1 MLLFPERLSLDSCMP
16 CFFSPIRSLLKS
28 IISEAFHDHLIYNW
42 NLPTSL
48 TPFSSL
54 FFVLEFITSTL
65 CCIYL
70 SNFCFSLTKFMNRFL
85 LVLFTHVK
93 LIYNMAKY
101 YFLCAKENGSE
112 MQIIKWASLVDDL
125 EYVSL

>member
-1 MLLFPERLSLDSCMP
+1 
-16 CFFSPIRSLLKS
+16 
-28 IISEAFHDHLIYNW
+28 
-42 NLPTSL
+42 
-48 TPFSSL
+48 
-54 FFVLEFITSTL
+54 
-65 CCIYL
+65 
-70 SNFCFSLTKFMNRFL
+70 MNRFL

-93 LIYNMAKY
+93 LIYSMAKY